1 MEYWARSEA
10 LALFWNDGIR
20 KEHPKKE
27 FNQFLP
33 NIPLFQHSNIP
44 ICIMHRFAIWLHK
57 QF

>member
-33 NIPLFQHSNIP
+33 NIPLFQHSNLYHASIYNL
-44 ICIMHRFAIWLHK
+44 AA
-57 QF
+57 